1 MATFERY
8 FIDDKETH
16 KELKNPYYKLYNNE
30 DVVNSIMQ
38 EFGLS
43 LANSHIINGHVPVE
57 VAKGETPIKCGGKLL
72 VIDGGFSKA
81 YQAKTGIAGYTL
93 VANSHGMYL
102 VSHQPFESKDVA
114 VRTEADIVSERI
126 PVELAPRRIMVADTD
141 VGKELRDSISQ
152 LEKLLEAYHEGII
165 LEK

>member
-1 MATFERY
+1 M
-8 FIDDKETH
+8 
-16 KELKNPYYKLYNNE
+16 
-30 DVVNSIMQ
+30 
-38 EFGLS
+38 
-43 LANSHIINGHVPVE
+43 
-57 VAKGETPIKCGGKLL
+57 
-72 VIDGGFSKA
+72 
-81 YQAKTGIAGYTL
+81 
-93 VANSHGMYL
+93 ANSHGMYL